1 MLLLVHVKSEFQ
13 VGATL
18 FLKANFMV
26 LVFVKCT
33 YSLCSEF
40 LVLSSLV
47 VVKKSSDLKSLIPLI
62 ILNTWIRSPLYRLYF
77 KVGSFNCLSLS

>member
-1 MLLLVHVKSEFQ
+1 MVLFLVHGKSEFQ

-18 FLKANFMV
+18 LLKANFLV

-33 YSLCSEF
+33 YIIHSLCSEF

-47 VVKKSSDLKSLIPLI
+47 VVKISSNFKSSIPFI
-62 ILNTWIRSPLYRLYF
+62 I
-77 KVGSFNCLSLS
+77 